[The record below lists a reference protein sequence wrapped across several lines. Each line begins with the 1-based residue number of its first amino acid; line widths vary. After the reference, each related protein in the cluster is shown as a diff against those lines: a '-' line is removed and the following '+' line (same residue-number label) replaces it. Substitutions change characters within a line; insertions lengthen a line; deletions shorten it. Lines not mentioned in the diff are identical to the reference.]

1 MKRLTV
7 LLAASLLLVACS
19 KEEAP
24 PEPVRPVLSMQVKS
38 EDQETLGRFA
48 GTIQARYESNL
59 GFRVPGR
66 IARRAVDVGA
76 EVEKGALLAV
86 LDPTDQQNQLR
97 AAQGDLARVQAQ
109 FINAQANARRQ
120 QELFNRG
127 VGAQA
132 QLDVAQTDLKTT
144 QATLDQA
151 KASVNQAKDQLNYAE
166 LRTDHA
172 GIVTA
177 WNAEAGQVV
186 SAGQQVVTLAR
197 PDIKEAVI
205 DLPAGLAE
213 RLPPDVVFLVAGQL
227 DPSVNTTAIVREIE
241 PQAQSATRTRR
252 ARLTLTETPAAFRL
266 GTAISVT
273 LSSAI
278 APRIELPL
286 TALQEVDGK
295 TRIWLFTPAVT
306 MRSPG
311 LTPPL
316 SKALLAS
323 RLITVTSRGCTVW
336 LWVSSSQMRVLPST
350 SCKAL
355 TGSWMRGAMAVL
367 KVTLI
372 AVPRRK
378 AGGVSVRV
386 NRARRVRV
394 ALWAWGSISRTM
406 AVVLTLGS
414 SWPATTNTT
423 SVGRRSARP
432 AGRSITASLMSGR
445 ARVTTCWPA
454 LTTWP
459 ASAFQAVTIPAWS
472 VRNSA

>member
-7 LLAASLLLVACS
+7 MLAASLLLLACS
-19 KEEAP
+19 KQEPAS
-24 PEPVRPVLSMQVKS
+24 EPVRPVLFMEVKA

-48 GTIQARYESNL
+48 GTLQARYESNL
-59 GFRVPGR
+59 GFRVSGR

-76 EVEKGALLAV
+76 EVQKGALLAV

-120 QELFNRG
+120 QALFNRG

-144 QATLDQA
+144 QASLDQA
-151 KASVNQAKDQLNYAE
+151 QASVNQAKDQLNYTQ
-166 LRTDHA
+166 LRTDHG

-177 WNAEAGQVV
+177 WTAEAGQVV

-213 RLPPDVVFLVAGQL
+213 RLPTDVVFLVAGQL
-227 DPSVNTTAIVREIE
+227 DPSVNTTATVREIE

-252 ARLTLTETPAAFRL
+252 ARLTLADTPAAFLL

-286 TALQEVDGK
+286 SALQQVDGK
-295 TRIWLFTPAVT
+295 TRIWLLDPQSHTVQPRDVSVISRDAD
-306 MRSPG
+306 S
-311 LTPPL
+311 
-316 SKALLAS
+316 ALLN
-323 RLITVTSRGCTVW
+323 
-336 LWVSSSQMRVLPST
+336 
-350 SCKAL
+350 
-355 TGSWMRGAMAVL
+355 
-367 KVTLI
+367 
-372 AVPRRK
+372 
-378 AGGVSVRV
+378 GGVKPGERV
-386 NRARRVRV
+386 V
-394 ALWAWGSISRTM
+394 T
-406 AVVLTLGS
+406 
-414 SWPATTNTT
+414 
-423 SVGRRSARP
+423 
-432 AGRSITASLMSGR
+432 AGVNSLQPGQTVKVDEDSLR
-445 ARVTTCWPA
+445 
-454 LTTWP
+454 
-459 ASAFQAVTIPAWS
+459 
-472 VRNSA
+472 

>member
-1 MKRLTV
+1 MKRLTAV
-7 LLAASLLLVACS
+7 LAASLWLAACS
-19 KEEAP
+19 KQEPAP
-24 PEPVRPVLSMQVKS
+24 DPVRPVLSIEVKA
-38 EDQETLGRFA
+38 EDQENLGRFA

-109 FINAQANARRQ
+109 YINAQANARRQ
-120 QELFNRG
+120 QSLFDRG

-151 KASVNQAKDQLNYAE
+151 KASVSQAKDQLNYAQ

-197 PDIKEAVI
+197 PDVKEAVI

-213 RLPPDVVFLVAGQL
+213 RLPADVVFRVAEQL
-227 DPSVNTTAIVREIE
+227 NPGVSTTAIVREIE

-252 ARLTLTETPAAFRL
+252 ARLSLAQTPAAFRL

-286 TALQEVDGK
+286 SAVQTVDGK
-295 TRIWLFTPAVT
+295 TRLWIVDTQTQTVQPREVT
-306 MRSPG
+306 VV
-311 LTPPL
+311 
-316 SKALLAS
+316 S
-323 RLITVTSRGCTVW
+323 RDAESV
-336 LWVSSSQMRVLPST
+336 VLDS
-350 SCKAL
+350 
-355 TGSWMRGAMAVL
+355 GV
-367 KVTLI
+367 
-372 AVPRRK
+372 K
-378 AGGVSVRV
+378 AGERVVSAGV
-386 NRARRVRV
+386 N
-394 ALWAWGSISRTM
+394 
-406 AVVLTLGS
+406 
-414 SWPATTNTT
+414 
-423 SVGRRSARP
+423 
-432 AGRSITASLMSGR
+432 SLKPGQKVKIDEDSPR
-445 ARVTTCWPA
+445 
-454 LTTWP
+454 
-459 ASAFQAVTIPAWS
+459 
-472 VRNSA
+472 